1 MLALKNVGARNLYIR
16 HRSDIAN
23 VWNLA
28 QSVALNLEYASLDE
42 QNYRT
47 TIDAAYPYRLHRYT
61 VHRDQPPPRVQVTT
75 TKNGRRAHGTRVYAR
90 GGLKEWTARG
100 SGLAL

>member
-1 MLALKNVGARNLYIR
+1 MLALKNVGVRNLCIR

-47 TIDAAYPYRLHRYT
+47 TIDATYPYRLHRYP
-61 VHRDQPPPRVQVTT
+61 VHRDQPPPLRPSYHHKKTVAV
-75 TKNGRRAHGTRVYAR
+75 RMARESMRAA
-90 GGLKEWTARG
+90 A
-100 SGLAL
+100 